1 MGTDIATKFRVDYKK
16 FVVIQ
21 IRCNKEIL
29 HLNYSD
35 DTECNIDQAFFFVYK
50 EHSSDLAIRISQ

>member
-1 MGTDIATKFRVDYKK
+1 MGTDIATNFLVDYKK

-21 IRCNKEIL
+21 IRCDQKIS

-35 DTECNIDQAFFFVYK
+35 ASECNIDQAFFVYK